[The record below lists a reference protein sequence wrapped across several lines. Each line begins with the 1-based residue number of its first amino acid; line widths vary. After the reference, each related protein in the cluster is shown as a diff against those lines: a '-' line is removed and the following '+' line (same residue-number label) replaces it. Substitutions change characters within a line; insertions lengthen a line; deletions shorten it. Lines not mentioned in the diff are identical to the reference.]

1 MRYGEFAAALERH
14 PKTELILEF
23 PHGRVRAGYHIT
35 ELLSASIRSVDCGGN
50 PSAWHEAVLQLVE
63 PAGGKDE
70 AFLSAAKA
78 SGILKK
84 TASAAPV
91 PQDAELMLELRPE
104 GADAAR
110 RYALD
115 SSSLEDGRLVFR
127 ARGSGTQCKPAA
139 KAWAGSGCCGSKA
152 PAAAGGACC
161 A

>member
-14 PKTELILEF
+14 PQASLVFDL
-23 PHGRVRAGYHIT
+23 PHGRVRPGYHIT

-63 PAGGKDE
+63 PAGGKE
-70 AFLSAAKA
+70 QSWLSTAKA

-91 PQDAELMLELRPE
+91 PEDAELMLELRPD

-110 RYALD
+110 RYALEA
-115 SSSLEDGRLVFR
+115 SSLEDGRLVFR
-127 ARGSGTQCKPAA
+127 ARGAGTQCKPAA
-139 KAWAGSGCCGSKA
+139 RSWAGTGCCGSKEAA
-152 PAAAGGACC
+152 PAGGACC